1 MRVLGISMEKKQ
13 IGLKL
18 SAVAL
23 AVLLASCGGGGS
35 EGYYNQQSSGS
46 TGSSNNPNTG
56 EAVKSLNASA
66 IQLKDLNGNSTA
78 VITAAGVTATVKI
91 TDQSGNGVS
100 GAIVTFTSTGGVTF
114 GSSNGA
120 VVTNANGEATISVTP
135 ENLSSTGAY
144 KISASAEF
152 DGNTATAKD
161 AVFSLQSLNVV
172 LANISA
178 AAASL
183 SSGASTNITL
193 KTLNQDSDTQNNVT
207 VNFTASCGTFDP
219 ASVISSNQGNVIT
232 SYKAIASNG
241 DLCEGPVVVT
251 ASSPS
256 SSSSVTTTLNIAAV
270 AADSLVYTTTADVNL
285 GIKSSGSAASSSIEF
300 TLYANGVPARD
311 KDVEVSLEKA
321 PNDLH
326 FVTLNNRS
334 TQTLKS
340 DSKGKIV
347 VNLYPGNIPGPVEI
361 KATLVASPTVS
372 AISKGVKVS
381 SGRVTQNGV
390 SLSVSKQSLRTDIDG
405 DVATIVAR
413 MRDRTGNPV
422 PKDTVISF
430 VSEGGKVDSN
440 CMTDDKGVC
449 SVTLTTQS
457 PRPLDNRV
465 TVLAYV
471 EGDKSYIDNNGD
483 NLYTA
488 GTDTLTD
495 NIGDFFKD
503 DNEDNLHSV
512 GEFIYQKAA
521 GALQC
526 AISSFEQPNI
536 PNTCDSGL
544 SAVLRQQLVFSFA
557 HDTPTFV
564 WNTGFDNNGFITS
577 GSGNFSFQVFGNS
590 QKTVPMPSGTTISV
604 AVKDN
609 SDFQPKAKLQ
619 LDTTDS
625 TKQILKVSGAE
636 PNTTLIVTINDID
649 YAVIIDS
656 TGMGSKG
663 GIASTVTGT
672 PEITYKNLSCE
683 AEIRSGNLTVPN
695 AMSLLTPNTFAN
707 NGNDLVNYTVR
718 LKGCTAGDDVK
729 VISSVPGGK
738 SVTSWLDIK

>member
-1 MRVLGISMEKKQ
+1 MEKKQ

-66 IQLKDLNGNSTA
+66 IQLKNLNGNSTA
-78 VITAAGVTATVKI
+78 VITAEGVTATVKV

-193 KTLNQDSDTQNNVT
+193 KTLNQDSDAQNNVT

-285 GIKSSGSAASSSIEF
+285 GIKNSGSAASSSIEF

-311 KDVEVSLEKA
+311 KNVEVSLEKA

-526 AISSFEQPNI
+526 AISSFAQPNI

-564 WNTGFDNNGFITS
+564 WNAGFDSNGFITS

-619 LDTTDS
+619 LDTADS

-656 TGMGSKG
+656 TGTGSKG

-695 AMSLLTPNTFAN
+695 TMALLTPSTFAN
-707 NGNDLVNYTVR
+707 NGNDLVDYTVR

-729 VISSVPGGK
+729 IISSVPGGK
-738 SVTSWLDIK
+738 SLTSWLDIK

>member
-1 MRVLGISMEKKQ
+1 
-13 IGLKL
+13 
-18 SAVAL
+18 
-23 AVLLASCGGGGS
+23 
-35 EGYYNQQSSGS
+35 
-46 TGSSNNPNTG
+46 
-56 EAVKSLNASA
+56 
-66 IQLKDLNGNSTA
+66 
-78 VITAAGVTATVKI
+78 
-91 TDQSGNGVS
+91 
-100 GAIVTFTSTGGVTF
+100 
-114 GSSNGA
+114 
-120 VVTNANGEATISVTP
+120 
-135 ENLSSTGAY
+135 
-144 KISASAEF
+144 
-152 DGNTATAKD
+152 
-161 AVFSLQSLNVV
+161 
-172 LANISA
+172 
-178 AAASL
+178 
-183 SSGASTNITL
+183 
-193 KTLNQDSDTQNNVT
+193 
-207 VNFTASCGTFDP
+207 
-219 ASVISSNQGNVIT
+219 
-232 SYKAIASNG
+232 
-241 DLCEGPVVVT
+241 
-251 ASSPS
+251 
-256 SSSSVTTTLNIAAV
+256 V

-609 SDFQPKAKLQ
+609 SNFQPKAKLQ
-619 LDTTDS
+619 LDTADS

>member
-1 MRVLGISMEKKQ
+1 MEKKQ

-18 SAVAL
+18 SAVTL

-152 DGNTATAKD
+152 DGNTATAKE

-193 KTLNQDSDTQNNVT
+193 KTLNQDSDAQNNVT

-219 ASVISSNQGNVIT
+219 TSVISSNQGNVIT

-256 SSSSVTTTLNIAAV
+256 SSTSVTTTLNIAAV

-285 GIKSSGSAASSSIEF
+285 GIKSSGSAVSSSIEF

-321 PNDLH
+321 PNDLN
-326 FVTLNNRS
+326 FVTLNNRAI
-334 TQTLKS
+334 QTLKS

-413 MRDRTGNPV
+413 LVDRTGNPV

-430 VSEGGKVDSN
+430 VSEGGKVDPN

-471 EGDKSYIDNNGD
+471 EGDKSYTDNNGD

-488 GTDTLTD
+488 GIDTLTN
-495 NIGDFFKD
+495 NIGDFYRD
-503 DNEDNLHSV
+503 DDEDTLYSV
-512 GEFIYQKAA
+512 GEFLYKKAA

-526 AISSFEQPNI
+526 AASTISQPNI
-536 PNTCDSGL
+536 PNTCDNNLSG
-544 SAVLRQQLVFSFA
+544 VLRQQILFAFA
-557 HDTPTFV
+557 HDTPTYV
-564 WNTGFDNNGFITS
+564 WGSGFDSNGFIAS

-590 QKTVPMPSGTTISV
+590 QKTVPMPSETQISV
-604 AVKDN
+604 EVKDN
-609 SDFQPKAKLQ
+609 
-619 LDTTDS
+619 TDS
-625 TKQILKVSGAE
+625 
-636 PNTTLIVTINDID
+636 N
-649 YAVIIDS
+649 
-656 TGMGSKG
+656 
-663 GIASTVTGT
+663 
-672 PEITYKNLSCE
+672 NLSCE
-683 AEIRSGNLTVPN
+683 AVIRAGSVPVPN
-695 AMSLLTPNTFAN
+695 AMNLLTPSTFAN
-707 NGNDLVNYTVR
+707 TGNNLVNYTVR
-718 LKGCTAGDDVK
+718 LTGCAAGDDVK

>member
-35 EGYYNQQSSGS
+35 DGYYNQQSSGS
-46 TGSSNNPNTG
+46 TGSSTNPNTG

-78 VITAAGVTATVKI
+78 VITAEGVTATVKV

-144 KISASAEF
+144 KISAGAEY

-172 LANISA
+172 LSNISA

-193 KTLNQDSDTQNNVT
+193 KTLNQNSDAQNNVT

-232 SYKAIASNG
+232 SYKAIAANG

-256 SSSSVTTTLNIAAV
+256 TSSSVTTTLNIAAV
-270 AADSLVYTTTADVNL
+270 AADSLVYTTTNDVNL

-326 FVTLNNRS
+326 FVTLNNRA

-381 SGRVTQNGV
+381 SGRVTQEGV

-440 CMTDDKGVC
+440 CMTDDNGVC
-449 SVTLTTQS
+449 SVTLTTQN

-471 EGDKSYIDNNGD
+471 EGDKDYKDIDGD

-488 GTDTLTD
+488 GTDILTE
-495 NIGDFFKD
+495 NIGDFFRD
-503 DNEDNLHSV
+503 DDENTLYTV
-512 GEFIYQKAA
+512 GEFLYKKAA

-526 AISSFEQPNI
+526 LSTKPTPTPLIVQPNI
-536 PNTCDSGL
+536 PNTCDNNLSG
-544 SAVLRQQLVFSFA
+544 VLRQQILFAFA
-557 HDTPTFV
+557 HDTPTYV
-564 WNTGFDNNGFITS
+564 WGSGFDSNGFITS

-590 QKTVPMPSGTTISV
+590 QKTVPMPSQTQISV
-604 AVKDN
+604 EVKDN
-609 SDFQPKAKLQ
+609 TNSNNLAC
-619 LDTTDS
+619 
-625 TKQILKVSGAE
+625 E
-636 PNTTLIVTINDID
+636 
-649 YAVIIDS
+649 AVIRA
-656 TGMGSKG
+656 GS
-663 GIASTVTGT
+663 V
-672 PEITYKNLSCE
+672 P
-683 AEIRSGNLTVPN
+683 VPN
-695 AMSLLTPNTFAN
+695 AMNLLTPSTFAN
-707 NGNDLVNYTVR
+707 TGNSLVNYTVR
-718 LKGCTAGDDVK
+718 LTGCAAGDDVK

>member
-1 MRVLGISMEKKQ
+1 MDKKQ
-13 IGLKL
+13 IVLKL
-18 SAVAL
+18 SAVSI

-35 EGYYNQQSSGS
+35 DGYYNQQQSGS
-46 TGSSNNPNTG
+46 NSGPSTNPNTG

-66 IQLKDLNGNSTA
+66 IQLKDLNGNSIA
-78 VITAAGVTATVKI
+78 VITAEGVTATVKV

-100 GAIVTFTSTGGVTF
+100 GALVTFSSSGGVVF

-120 VVTNANGEATISVTP
+120 VVTNANGEAIISVTP
-135 ENLSSTGAY
+135 QDASSTGAY
-144 KISASAEF
+144 KISATAEY
-152 DGNTATAKD
+152 DGNTANAKD
-161 AVFSLQSLNVV
+161 ATFTLQSLNVT
-172 LANISA
+172 LSNLA
-178 AAASL
+178 AAVTSL
-183 SSGASTNITL
+183 ASGASTNITL
-193 KTLNQDSDTQNNVT
+193 KTLNDSSTAQNNVT

-270 AADSLVYTTTADVNL
+270 AADSLVYTTATDVNL

-326 FVTLNNRS
+326 FVTLNNRAV
-334 TQTLKS
+334 QTLKS

-361 KATLVASPTVS
+361 KATLVASPSVS

-381 SGRVTQNGV
+381 SGRVTQEGV

-405 DVATIVAR
+405 DVSTIVAR
-413 MRDRTGNPV
+413 MVDRTGNPV

-430 VSEGGKVDSN
+430 VSEGGKVDPN

-471 EGDKSYIDNNGD
+471 EGDKDYNDIDGD

-488 GTDTLTD
+488 GTDILTE
-495 NIGDFFKD
+495 NIGDFFRD
-503 DNEDNLHSV
+503 DDENTLYTV
-512 GEFIYQKAA
+512 GEFLYKKAA

-526 AISSFEQPNI
+526 LSTKPTPTPLIVQPNI
-536 PNTCDSGL
+536 PNTCDNNLSG
-544 SAVLRQQLVFSFA
+544 VLRQQILFAFA
-557 HDTPTFV
+557 HDTPTYV
-564 WNTGFDNNGFITS
+564 WGSGFDSNGFITS

-590 QKTVPMPSGTTISV
+590 QKTVPMPSGTQISV
-604 AVKDN
+604 EVKDN
-609 SDFQPKAKLQ
+609 
-619 LDTTDS
+619 TD
-625 TKQILKVSGAE
+625 A
-636 PNTTLIVTINDID
+636 N
-649 YAVIIDS
+649 
-656 TGMGSKG
+656 
-663 GIASTVTGT
+663 
-672 PEITYKNLSCE
+672 NLSCE
-683 AEIRSGNLTVPN
+683 AVIREGNVTVPTV
-695 AMSLLTPNTFAN
+695 MELFTPSTFGKTN
-707 NGNDLVNYTVR
+707 NEVVSYIVR
-718 LKGCTAGDDVK
+718 LKGCATGDDVK
-729 VISSVPGGK
+729 VISSVPSGK
-738 SVTSWLDIK
+738 TVTSWLDIK

>member
-1 MRVLGISMEKKQ
+1 MEKKQ

-609 SDFQPKAKLQ
+609 SNFQPKAKLQ
-619 LDTTDS
+619 LDTADS

-672 PEITYKNLSCE
+672 PEIAYKNLSCE

>member
-1 MRVLGISMEKKQ
+1 MQKKQ
-13 IGLKL
+13 VTMKL

-35 EGYYNQQSSGS
+35 DGYFNEGANSG
-46 TGSSNNPNTG
+46 GSSTNPNTG
-56 EAVKSLNASA
+56 EEVKSLNASA
-66 IQLKDLNGNSTA
+66 IQLKDLNGNSTT
-78 VITAAGVTATVKI
+78 VITAEGVTATVKV

-114 GSSNGA
+114 GSSNAA

-144 KISASAEF
+144 KISASAEY
-152 DGNTATAKD
+152 DGNTVTAKD

-172 LANISA
+172 LSNISA
-178 AAASL
+178 AAAGL

-193 KTLNQDSDTQNNVT
+193 KTLNQNSQAQNNVT

-256 SSSSVTTTLNIAAV
+256 SSATVTTTLNIAAV
-270 AADSLVYTTTADVNL
+270 AADSLVYTTAADVNL
-285 GIKSSGSAASSSIEF
+285 GIKSSGSAASNSIEF
-300 TLYANGVPARD
+300 TLYANGVPAKD

-321 PNDLH
+321 PNDLN
-326 FVTLNNRS
+326 FVTLNNRA
-334 TQTLKS
+334 TQILKS

-526 AISSFEQPNI
+526 AISSFAQPNI

-564 WNTGFDNNGFITS
+564 WNTGFDSNGFITS

-619 LDTTDS
+619 LDATDS

-636 PNTTLIVTINDID
+636 PNTTLIVTIDNVD

-672 PEITYKNLSCE
+672 PEIAYKNLSCE

-695 AMSLLTPNTFAN
+695 TMALLTPSTFAN
-707 NGNDLVNYTVR
+707 NGNDLVSYTVR

-729 VISSVPGGK
+729 IISSVPGGK
-738 SVTSWLDIK
+738 SVTSWLNIK